1 MSNITDFDPKFKVE
15 TKLTQE
21 GIRFYDPLKAP
32 FVISGVFKEDGHF
45 RRVPAAVAETVS
57 PGVRGLSMHTAG
69 GRVRFRT
76 DSPYVAISTV
86 FGDDI
91 GKMPHFA
98 FTGAIGYDL
107 YVDGQYSETFV
118 PPINVGRDGYESIL
132 YIRGER
138 RMREIVINMP
148 LYTKVD
154 ELYVGLDERATIE
167 APTPYVNEKPVV
179 YYGSSITQGGCASRP
194 GMTYQ
199 SILERRFNCDYVNLG
214 FSGSAKGEDEMIAYI
229 ASLDMHAFVCDY
241 DHNAPTA
248 EHLRATHEKLF
259 TAVRAAHPD
268 IPIILMTSPNMSADG
283 EWPERRHII
292 ETTYHNAIAAGDKHV
307 YYLDGFALMALCGI
321 EGTVDRCHPT
331 DYGFASMAQAVGR
344 VMEMYAFFR

>member
-1 MSNITDFDPKFKVE
+1 MSNITDFDPNFKVE
-15 TKLTQE
+15 TKLQQA
-21 GIRFYDPLKAP
+21 GILFHDPLRAP

-45 RRVPAAVAETVS
+45 RRMPAAYAEAVS

-76 DSPYVAISTV
+76 DSPYIAISTV
-86 FGDDI
+86 FGDDV

-107 YVDGQYSETFV
+107 YVDNRYYDTFV
-118 PPINVGRDGYESIL
+118 PPIDIGRAGYESIS

-138 RMREIVINMP
+138 RMREIVVNMP

-154 ELYVGLDERATIE
+154 ELYIGLDETAAIE
-167 APTPYVNEKPVV
+167 APTPYINDKPVV

-194 GMTYQ
+194 GMAYE

-214 FSGSAKGEDEMIAYI
+214 FSGSAKGEDAMIEYL
-229 ASLDMHAFVCDY
+229 ASLDMSVFVCDY

-259 TAVRAAHPD
+259 SAVRAAHPD
-268 IPIILMTSPNMSADG
+268 IPIIIMTSPNRRHDG

-292 ETTYHNAIAAGDKHV
+292 VTTFHNAVAAGDNNV
-307 YYLDGFALMALCGI
+307 YFLDGFALCALCGD
-321 EGTVDRCHPT
+321 EGTVDTCHPT
-331 DYGFASMAQAVGR
+331 DYGFASMAAAVGG
-344 VMEMYAFFR
+344 VMEINGFFR

>member
-1 MSNITDFDPKFKVE
+1 MSNITDFDPNFKVE
-15 TKLTQE
+15 TTLQQD
-21 GIRFYDPLKAP
+21 GLRFYDPLHTP

-45 RRVPAAVAETVS
+45 RRMPAAIAETVS

-107 YVDGQYSETFV
+107 YVDNRYYNTFV
-118 PPINVGRDGYESIL
+118 PPIDIGRTGYESIS

-138 RMREIVINMP
+138 RMREIVVNMP

-154 ELYVGLDERATIE
+154 ALYIGLDETATVE
-167 APTPYVNEKPVV
+167 APTPYVNDKPVV

-194 GMTYQ
+194 GMAYE
-199 SILERRFNCDYVNLG
+199 SILERRFNCDYINLG
-214 FSGSAKGEDEMIAYI
+214 FSGSAKGEDAMIEYL
-229 ASLDMHAFVCDY
+229 ASLDMSVFVCDY

-259 TAVRAAHPD
+259 SAVRATHPD
-268 IPIILMTSPNMSADG
+268 IPIILMTSPNMRQDD

-292 ETTYHNAIAAGDKHV
+292 ETTFRNALAAGDKHV
-307 YYLDGFALMALCGI
+307 YFLDGFALMALCGG
-321 EGTVDRCHPT
+321 EGTVDTCHPT
-331 DYGFASMAQAVGR
+331 DYGFASMAAAVGD
-344 VMEMYAFFR
+344 VMAANGIF